1 MRMLLVEDDY
11 ASRRLMQKYLSGYG
25 DLDAVVDGKEAV
37 DAYRLAMQESSPYEL
52 IFMDIMLPEM
62 DGQEAL
68 KRIRAA
74 ENAAG
79 FAVGRGAK
87 IVMTTA
93 LSDANNVMS
102 AFRGEADG
110 YLVKPIER
118 DKLEQQLTA
127 LGLLCKKPK

>member
-1 MRMLLVEDDY
+1 MTTLIVEDDFTN
-11 ASRRLMQKYLSGYG
+11 RLILQKRLEEHGSVEIAVNGVEA
-25 DLDAVVDGKEAV
+25 LDAVNALLEQGKCY
-37 DAYRLAMQESSPYEL
+37 DL
-52 IFMDIMLPEM
+52 ICLDIMLPEM

-74 ENAAG
+74 EDKAG
-79 FAVGRGAK
+79 FSVGKGAK

-93 LSDANNVMS
+93 LSDSQNVMS

-118 DKLEQQLTA
+118 EKLEQQLSA
-127 LGLLCKKPK
+127 LGLIS

>member
-1 MRMLLVEDDY
+1 MTTLIVEDDFTN
-11 ASRRLMQKYLSGYG
+11 RLVLQKRLQEHGG
-25 DLDAVVDGKEAV
+25 VDVAVNGVEAIEAV
-37 DAYRLAMQESSPYEL
+37 SAKLADGECYDL
-52 IFMDIMLPEM
+52 ICLDIMLPEM

-68 KRIRAA
+68 KRIRSA
-74 ENAAG
+74 EAAAG
-79 FAVGRGAK
+79 FAIGQGSK

-127 LGLLCKKPK
+127 LGLLCP

>member
-1 MRMLLVEDDY
+1 MLLVEDDY

-68 KRIRAA
+68 KEIRELEK
-74 ENAAG
+74 EN
-79 FAVGRGAK
+79 K
-87 IVMTTA
+87 ISKKLMVKVIMTTA
-93 LSDANNVMS
+93 LGDPRNVVK
-102 AFRGEADG
+102 AYNEGAADS
-110 YLVKPIER
+110 YLVKPI
-118 DKLEQQLTA
+118 DKTKLVEEIKK
-127 LGLLCKKPK
+127 LGFSM

>member
-1 MRMLLVEDDY
+1 MTTLIVEDDFTN
-11 ASRRLMQKYLSGYG
+11 RLILQKRLEEHGTVEI
-25 DLDAVVDGKEAV
+25 AVDGHEAIEAV
-37 DAYRLAMQESSPYEL
+37 NRCLETGVCYDL
-52 IFMDIMLPEM
+52 ICLDIMLPEM

-74 ENAAG
+74 ENQAG
-79 FAVGRGAK
+79 FSVGKGSK

-93 LSDANNVMS
+93 LSDSQNVMS
-102 AFRGEADG
+102 AFRGDADG

-127 LGLLCKKPK
+127 LGLIQR

>member
-1 MRMLLVEDDY
+1 MTTLIVEDDFTN
-11 ASRRLMQKYLSGYG
+11 RLVLQKRLEEHGEVELAVNG
-25 DLDAVVDGKEAV
+25 VEAIDAVTNRLKEGKIY
-37 DAYRLAMQESSPYEL
+37 DL
-52 IFMDIMLPEM
+52 ICLDIMLPEM

-79 FAVGRGAK
+79 FAVGQGSK

-127 LGLLCKKPK
+127 LGLLCKKP

>member
-1 MRMLLVEDDY
+1 KRLEEHGAVEL
-11 ASRRLMQKYLSGYG
+11 AVNGVEAI
-25 DLDAVVDGKEAV
+25 DAVTNRLKDGKTY
-37 DAYRLAMQESSPYEL
+37 DL
-52 IFMDIMLPEM
+52 ICLDIMLPGM

-74 ENAAG
+74 EASAG
-79 FAVGRGAK
+79 YAVGQGSK

-118 DKLEQQLTA
+118 DKLEQQLNA
-127 LGLLCKKPK
+127 LGLLSK